1 MNEHELLRLLGQ
13 MDDRFVEELA
23 DELSLSSGH
32 ERSTAP
38 MKFTRTLLIAAI
50 IASILALSVFA
61 VGYSIHQRRQSEIN
75 TKLSAAENH
84 VESYIEYEAPAEDV
98 PGLTLLSSIREDIFQ
113 RVYVNIAPVEQA
125 LIDGYPNVESFHF
138 SVDGE
143 HWGSATPVM
152 KPERSLSGSE
162 ATRAAILEDAYDAD
176 TKTLTLECYIPV
188 DYLEAQ
194 GGTGEL
200 LISAVSPE
208 EWEANSEDSYVNY
221 AREKKLLYGPVA
233 VSLTELESRHVD
245 FNNIVLDVNG
255 EDVTLVGLELRP
267 TGCSI
272 LYKAA
277 TAERYLTSLEGEME
291 YIALAD
297 AIVGSAALNFADGS
311 TMELIS
317 PMNSDYENGVARE
330 NCQWTKTINI
340 SAVESLTI
348 LGKTLALTRG

>member
-1 MNEHELLRLLGQ
+1 MNERELLRLLGNI
-13 MDDRFVEELA
+13 DDCYVEELA
-23 DELSLSSGH
+23 DNLSLSSVVG
-32 ERSTAP
+32 RRTAS
-38 MKFTRTLLIAAI
+38 MKFTRTLLIAAV

-75 TKLSAAENH
+75 AKLGAAENS
-84 VESYIEYEAPAEDV
+84 VESYIEYEAPAADT

-125 LIDGYPNVESFHF
+125 LIANYPNEESFHF

-152 KPERSLSGSE
+152 KPGRSLSTPEDIS
-162 ATRAAILEDAYDAD
+162 AAILEDAYDAES
-176 TKTLTLECYIPV
+176 KTLTLECYIPS

-200 LISAVSPE
+200 VVASVSVE
-208 EWEANSEDSYVNY
+208 EWEASGIDSYVNY
-221 AREKKLLYGPVA
+221 AGENDRLYGPVT
-233 VSLTELESRHVD
+233 VSLTALESRYAD
-245 FNNIVLDVNG
+245 FANAVFTVSG
-255 EDVTLVGLELRP
+255 EEVILVGLELRP

-272 LYKAA
+272 LYRAD
-277 TAERYLTSLEGEME
+277 TAQRYLTTQEGEAE
-291 YIALAD
+291 YIALSD

-311 TMELIS
+311 SMELLS
-317 PMNSDYENGVARE
+317 PMNSSYENGAARE
-330 NCQWTKTINI
+330 NCEWVKTIDI

-348 LGKTLALTRG
+348 LGETLGLTRG